1 MRRTILTR
9 ECLIKP
15 SFRAARSDDP
25 KSSYWIPAYAGITKN
40 ELIRSSLTEPTITY
54 PSLTTVNQ
62 PDNNLMLETAELSCI
77 RDDRTLFSNLEFR
90 LERGQALVLEGRN
103 GSGKTS
109 LLRILCGIRLP
120 DAGTVS
126 WGGTDIDK
134 LGPDYHVH
142 TAYVGHRDGIKLDLT
157 PLENLA
163 MARALGKPNDTTLEA
178 ALDKVD
184 LYGFEDVLT
193 RNLSAGQQRRLAL
206 ARLLV
211 TDTVLWILD
220 EPFTSLD
227 TDGIKSIEK
236 LLDQHTSNGGMLA
249 VTSHHAVNL
258 ANTRIQR
265 INLSELAA

>member
-1 MRRTILTR
+1 VTLSNNNTTLEAR
-9 ECLIKP
+9 EL
-15 SFRAARSDDP
+15 A
-25 KSSYWIPAYAGITKN
+25 
-40 ELIRSSLTEPTITY
+40 
-54 PSLTTVNQ
+54 
-62 PDNNLMLETAELSCI
+62 CI
-77 RDDRTLFSNLEFR
+77 RDDRTLFSSLEFR

-120 DAGTVS
+120 DAGCID
-126 WGGTDIDK
+126 WCGEDINR
-134 LGPDYHVH
+134 LGADYHEH

-163 MARALGKPNDTTLEA
+163 MARALGKPNDSTLEE
-178 ALDKVD
+178 ALEKVD

-227 TDGIKSIEK
+227 THGIKTIEH
-236 LLDQHTSNGGMLA
+236 LLDRHTGNGGMLA

-258 ANTRIQR
+258 NNTATQT
-265 INLSELAA
+265 INLSA

>member
-1 MRRTILTR
+1 MTLSNNNTTLEAR
-9 ECLIKP
+9 EL
-15 SFRAARSDDP
+15 A
-25 KSSYWIPAYAGITKN
+25 
-40 ELIRSSLTEPTITY
+40 
-54 PSLTTVNQ
+54 
-62 PDNNLMLETAELSCI
+62 CI
-77 RDDRTLFSNLEFR
+77 RDDRTLFSSLEFR

-120 DAGTVS
+120 DAGCIN
-126 WGGTDIDK
+126 WCGENIDR
-134 LGPDYHVH
+134 LGADYHEH

-163 MARALGKPNDTTLEA
+163 MARALGKPNDTTLEE
-178 ALDKVD
+178 ALEKVD

-227 TDGIKSIEK
+227 THGIKTIEH
-236 LLDQHTSNGGMLA
+236 LLDQHTGKGGMLA

-258 ANTRIQR
+258 NNTPTQT
-265 INLSELAA
+265 INLSA

>member
-1 MRRTILTR
+1 MIQNNNNTTL
-9 ECLIKP
+9 E
-15 SFRAARSDDP
+15 AH
-25 KSSYWIPAYAGITKN
+25 
-40 ELIRSSLTEPTITY
+40 EL
-54 PSLTTVNQ
+54 
-62 PDNNLMLETAELSCI
+62 ACI
-77 RDDRTLFSNLEFR
+77 RDDRTLFSGLAFKLSPGE
-90 LERGQALVLEGRN
+90 ALILEGRN

-120 DAGTVS
+120 DAGHIS
-126 WGGTDIDK
+126 WCSEDINR
-134 LGPDYHVH
+134 LGADYHEH

-163 MARALGKPNDTTLEA
+163 MARALGKPNDTTLEE

-206 ARLLV
+206 ARLLI
-211 TDTVLWILD
+211 TDTALWILD

-227 TDGIKSIEK
+227 VHGIKVIEE
-236 LLDQHTSNGGMLA
+236 LLDNHTSCGGMLA

-258 ANTRIQR
+258 ANTHIQR
-265 INLSELAA
+265 INLSELSA

>member
-1 MRRTILTR
+1 MIQTGNNITLEAHEL
-9 ECLIKP
+9 EC
-15 SFRAARSDDP
+15 
-25 KSSYWIPAYAGITKN
+25 
-40 ELIRSSLTEPTITY
+40 
-54 PSLTTVNQ
+54 V
-62 PDNNLMLETAELSCI
+62 
-77 RDDRTLFSNLEFR
+77 RDDRTLFSNLGFR
-90 LERGQALVLEGRN
+90 LERGRALILEGRN

-120 DAGTVS
+120 DSGSVT
-126 WGGTDIDK
+126 WGETDINK

-163 MARALGKPNDTTLEA
+163 MARALGRPNNRPLEA
-178 ALDKVD
+178 ALEKVE
-184 LYGFEDVLT
+184 LSGFEDVLT

-227 TDGIKSIEK
+227 TQGIKIIED
-236 LLDQHTSNGGMLA
+236 LFDQHTTNGGMLA

-258 ANTRIQR
+258 DNTPVQT
-265 INLSELAA
+265 INLSA

>member
-1 MRRTILTR
+1 VTDTVTDSP
-9 ECLIKP
+9 CLE
-15 SFRAARSDDP
+15 AH
-25 KSSYWIPAYAGITKN
+25 
-40 ELIRSSLTEPTITY
+40 
-54 PSLTTVNQ
+54 Q
-62 PDNNLMLETAELSCI
+62 LECI
-77 RDDRTLFSNLEFR
+77 RDDRTLFSDLAFR
-90 LERGQALVLEGRN
+90 LEPGKALVLEGRN

-120 DAGTVS
+120 DAGTVT
-126 WGGTDIDK
+126 WGDTDINT

-163 MARALGKPNDTTLEA
+163 MARALGKPNDITLEA
-178 ALDKVD
+178 ALEKVD
-184 LYGFEDVLT
+184 LYGYEDVLT

-211 TDTVLWILD
+211 TDTALWILD

-227 TDGIKSIEK
+227 VHGIQVIEE
-236 LLDQHTSNGGMLA
+236 LLDQHTSRGGMLA

-258 ANTRIQR
+258 ANTAIQR

>member
-1 MRRTILTR
+1 MTQAR
-9 ECLIKP
+9 E
-15 SFRAARSDDP
+15 
-25 KSSYWIPAYAGITKN
+25 
-40 ELIRSSLTEPTITY
+40 
-54 PSLTTVNQ
+54 
-62 PDNNLMLETAELSCI
+62 NNLRLEAHALECI
-77 RDDRTLFSNLEFR
+77 RDDRTLFSDLGFR
-90 LERGQALVLEGRN
+90 LERGQALILEGCN

-120 DAGTVS
+120 DAGTVT
-126 WGGTDIDK
+126 WGETDISK

-163 MARALGKPNDTTLEA
+163 VARALGRPNDIALES
-178 ALDKVD
+178 ALERID
-184 LYGFEDVLT
+184 LFGFEDVLT

-211 TDTVLWILD
+211 TDTSLWILD

-227 TDGIKSIEK
+227 VHGISVIEE
-236 LLDQHTSNGGMLA
+236 LLDAHTTSGGMLA

-258 ANTRIQR
+258 QNTTVQR
-265 INLSELAA
+265 INLST

>member
-1 MRRTILTR
+1 MTNS
-9 ECLIKP
+9 CN
-15 SFRAARSDDP
+15 D
-25 KSSYWIPAYAGITKN
+25 
-40 ELIRSSLTEPTITY
+40 
-54 PSLTTVNQ
+54 TTW
-62 PDNNLMLETAELSCI
+62 LEAHALECI
-77 RDDRTLFSNLEFR
+77 RDDRTLFSNLGFR

-126 WGGTDIDK
+126 WGATDIGK
-134 LGPDYHVH
+134 LGPDYHVQ

-163 MARALGKPNDTTLEA
+163 MARALGRPNDTTLEE
-178 ALDKVD
+178 ALEKVD
-184 LYGFEDVLT
+184 LYGYEDVLT

-227 TDGIKSIEK
+227 KHGIKTIEH
-236 LLDQHTSNGGMLA
+236 LLDRHTGNGGMLA

-258 ANTRIQR
+258 DNTPTQT
-265 INLSELAA
+265 INLSA